1 MSDTSQSSD
10 TLRDIILWR
19 KKRQCLLTLLTAT
32 ATWVLLQVYQFN
44 FLTLISYLAI
54 FIVASLFLTGNLLRL
69 LGKEPPD
76 LSRVGISEK
85 SALEM
90 GNNFRAWVEEGIR
103 WMFWV
108 AAERE
113 WFVFVG
119 TVSGLW
125 LVSRVARSVDL
136 LTLLYI
142 GIVTGMTVPAMY
154 VKYQDKIERGEE
166 KLKAQLKRY
175 YDTFDEKVV
184 KKIQNKVT
192 VGEEKEKKVE

>member
-1 MSDTSQSSD
+1 MSDTLS
-10 TLRDIILWR
+10 DIILWR
-19 KKRQCLLTLLTAT
+19 KKRQSLLTLLTAT

-54 FIVASLFLTGNLLRL
+54 FIVASLFLSGNLLRL
-69 LGKEPPD
+69 LGKAPPD

-85 SALEM
+85 SASEM
-90 GNNFRAWVEEGIR
+90 GNTVRAWVEEGIR

-108 AAERE
+108 AAQRE

-119 TVSGLW
+119 TVSGLL
-125 LVSRVARSVDL
+125 LVSRVATSVDL

-175 YDTFDEKVV
+175 YDMFDEKVI

-192 VGEEKEKKVE
+192 VREEKEKKVE